1 MKVKVRLLERGRIVS
16 KTYCNIAYVSWQDDI
31 VILVPNIG
39 SKTIKITFRKE
50 MVVAVVEERG
60 P

>member
-1 MKVKVRLLERGRIVS
+1 MKVKVRLLEQGKIVS
-16 KTYCNIAYVSWQDDI
+16 KTYRNIAYVSWQDDV

-39 SKTIKITFRKE
+39 SKTTKITFRKE
-50 MVVAVVEERG
+50 SVVLVVEERD